1 MKTNFSQRL
10 VMALHHANYL
20 VDVNTDT
27 IDVVQSR
34 LDAIAE
40 MVAAELTATDVG
52 EWLRARAAKE
62 GISGLVLTIIE
73 SQYSRRFTWSASL
86 MEGIGDTSISGYGKS
101 TEEAIA
107 ALRAKIKSPAEIAD
121 AKRAEIARLTAELA
135 AMEGGKS

>member
-20 VDVNTDT
+20 ADVNADT

-40 MVAAELTATDVG
+40 MVAAELTATDIE

-62 GISGLVLTIIE
+62 GIPNLVLSVMDREYSHGYLWCATLRSDTIVG
-73 SQYSRRFTWSASL
+73 RKP
-86 MEGIGDTSISGYGKS
+86 SGNGL
-101 TEEAIA
+101 T
-107 ALRAKIKSPAEIAD
+107 LAD
-121 AKRAEIARLTAELA
+121 ALKSFRENIAREPETKRAEIARITAELA
-135 AMEGGKS
+135 AMEGGTL